1 MKYSVD
7 KNERYALFR
16 LEEEKLNTLIAPAL
30 KSEFVMFV
38 NEGVSNLILDLSAV
52 KFVDSSGL
60 SAILTGNR
68 LWKDAGSFILTGIVH
83 ENVVKLIKISR
94 VDGVLKIIPTAS
106 EAIDYVLME
115 EVERELKG
123 EKDSDD
129 A

>member
-7 KNERYALFR
+7 KNERYVLFR

-30 KSEFVMFV
+30 KSEFVLFV

-106 EAIDYVLME
+106 EAIDFVLME

-129 A
+129 S

>member
-30 KSEFVMFV
+30 KSEFVMFI
-38 NEGVSNLILDLSAV
+38 NEGVPNLILDLSAV

-106 EAIDYVLME
+106 EAIDFVLME

-123 EKDSDD
+123 ENDSDD
-129 A
+129 S